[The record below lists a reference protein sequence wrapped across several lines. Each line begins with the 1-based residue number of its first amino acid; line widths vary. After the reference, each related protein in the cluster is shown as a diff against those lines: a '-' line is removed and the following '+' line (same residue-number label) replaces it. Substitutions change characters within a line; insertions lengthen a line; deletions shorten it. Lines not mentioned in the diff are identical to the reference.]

1 MKQNKKGLIWYGL
14 KDLFQLG
21 LMRYKI
27 YEYRYTFKGNF
38 AYAAK
43 CIEDA
48 LNSMGHEKVEE
59 DAELH
64 VYNHTCRDLEPD
76 MPENSIIFK
85 PTSPTSKHFQI
96 DTLGYA
102 NSGFYT
108 FNEPDYKSRVI
119 DDTELNHIN
128 DLIDF
133 RANKWDDSILLK
145 WKDAKNVR
153 DDHILIIGQMPED
166 ETVNGF
172 GFGDHW
178 KKMCMIIDKLKDE
191 NLVIKLHPRI
201 TKASHI
207 IRDLNKQIEKW
218 KDSGH
223 QVITGFESIHS
234 VLHKTRVAITENST
248 AGIECMMHNVP
259 IISYGYP
266 DYHWITK
273 DLRILT
279 ELKGYVHDLSW
290 YNADQSQ
297 QFLIWYIYDY
307 LCNDMPS
314 THKRLGEILNANI

>member
-1 MKQNKKGLIWYGL
+1 M
-14 KDLFQLG
+14 
-21 LMRYKI
+21 
-27 YEYRYTFKGNF
+27 
-38 AYAAK
+38 
-43 CIEDA
+43 
-48 LNSMGHEKVEE
+48 
-59 DAELH
+59 
-64 VYNHTCRDLEPD
+64 
-76 MPENSIIFK
+76 
-85 PTSPTSKHFQI
+85 
-96 DTLGYA
+96 
-102 NSGFYT
+102 
-108 FNEPDYKSRVI
+108 
-119 DDTELNHIN
+119 
-128 DLIDF
+128 
-133 RANKWDDSILLK
+133 LK
-145 WKDAKNVR
+145 WKDVKNVR

-166 ETVNGF
+166 ETVHGF

-207 IRDLNKQIEKW
+207 IRDLNKQIDKW
-218 KDSGH
+218 KDAGH
-223 QVITGFESIHS
+223 QVITGYESIHS

-279 ELKGYVHDLSW
+279 ELKGYIKDLAW

-307 LCNDMPS
+307 LCNDIPS
-314 THKRLGEILNANI
+314 TYNRLGEILNADI